1 MKATEEM
8 MGAVIAAIWEHGK
21 RLAEHDLTISDK
33 ERKWIGGEPE
43 IRIGDGGIQLYYW
56 EHWGYGGEESHLFN
70 MEPSEVF
77 ADDPLAPILARSAAL
92 QAKRDKEARAASSAA
107 KKAAVTAAK
116 NREEQDRAEF
126 ERLSKKF
133 GR

>member
-1 MKATEEM
+1 
-8 MGAVIAAIWEHGK
+8 
-21 RLAEHDLTISDK
+21 
-33 ERKWIGGEPE
+33 
-43 IRIGDGGIQLYYW
+43 
-56 EHWGYGGEESHLFN
+56 